1 MLTKRAYATSSRSLC
16 HFYPRGQTEAT
27 TELLR
32 LNPSGV
38 NQAVETQIGI
48 DIEELKG
55 SLGLASVNE
64 ARNRFNAIRD
74 LLQPYMGRGDKN
86 KILIGSEGVGLL
98 RRLVDLEKSGLNLAQ
113 AEQELRRQ
121 LKVGSVEQRQPV
133 DQTGGITTEKLI
145 GYLEQQLAIKD
156 RQLEEKDKQI
166 ARLQDIIQ
174 NRLPGE
180 VSTQAVKEEDTMQ
193 YLRQLV
199 QGQREEIERL
209 RSLIEELRRPWW
221 RRIFRPTSR
230 RLQPQTVQLKGGVN
244 DHAAH

>member
-1 MLTKRAYATSSRSLC
+1 
-16 HFYPRGQTEAT
+16 
-27 TELLR
+27 
-32 LNPSGV
+32 V
-38 NQAVETQIGI
+38 NQAVETQTGI
-48 DIEELKG
+48 DIEELKD

-98 RRLVDLEKSGLNLAQ
+98 RRLVDLEKTGLNLAQ

-121 LKVGSVEQRQPV
+121 LKFGSAEQRQPV
-133 DQTGGITTEKLI
+133 DQTNGLTVEKLI
-145 GYLEQQLAIKD
+145 SYLEQQIAIKD

-180 VSTQAVKEEDTMQ
+180 VSKQAVEEKGTLA
-193 YLRQLV
+193 YLQQLV
-199 QGQREEIERL
+199 QSQREEIERL
-209 RSLIEELRRPWW
+209 RSLIEEIQRPWW

-230 RLQPQTVQLKGGVN
+230 SPQTVRPQAGAG
-244 DHAAH
+244 

>member
-1 MLTKRAYATSSRSLC
+1 MTTALSRL
-16 HFYPRGQTEAT
+16 HT
-27 TELLR
+27 
-32 LNPSGV
+32 SGV
-38 NQAVETQIGI
+38 NQAVETETGI
-48 DIEELKG
+48 NIEELKD

-98 RRLVDLEKSGLNLAQ
+98 RRLVDLEKTGLSLTQ

-121 LKVGSVEQRQPV
+121 LKFGSSEQRQPL
-133 DQTGGITTEKLI
+133 DQTGGPTAEKLI
-145 GYLEQQLAIKD
+145 GYLEQQIAIKD

-180 VSTQAVKEEDTMQ
+180 VSKQTVKEEDTLA
-193 YLRQLV
+193 YLQQLV
-199 QGQREEIERL
+199 GRQREEIESL

-221 RRIFRPTSR
+221 RRIFRPASR
-230 RLQPQTVQLKGGVN
+230 SPQTAQPQKG
-244 DHAAH
+244 AA